1 MIKGLK
7 RLAGGGL
14 LLLEVRG
21 LRREVA
27 RLADA
32 QERQAVVLEQFF
44 ARQYPTPVQ
53 PDPNAPPVEVS
64 YVNAEHQRLLME
76 VELRLTQAKG
86 QPPSEEEILAEFDRL
101 SGISEQVQG

>member
-1 MIKGLK
+1 MMKGLK

-21 LRREVA
+21 LRKEVA

-32 QERQAVVLEQFF
+32 QERLADVMTSFY
-44 ARQYPTPVQ
+44 ARQYPTQVQ

-64 YVNAEHQRLLME
+64 YVNETHQRLLMD

-86 QPPSEEEILAEFDRL
+86 QPPTEDEIMAEFDRL
-101 SGISEQVQG
+101 QGLP